1 MNVPQIQMFG
11 KEDAAK
17 GFGKMN
23 SRDDE
28 SLSYTFVVD
37 SLI

>member
-1 MNVPQIQMFG
+1 MNVPQIQMFD
-11 KEDAAK
+11 KEDVEK

-28 SLSYTFVVD
+28 SLSYTFVGD